1 MLQAATGAHSGE
13 IILWTPLA
21 LDAQGKKFRKAA
33 KILSIHN
40 SPVYSLSRV
49 DRFLVSGGADG
60 YVRFF
65 DDRLRLVAWFE
76 VTPLVPVRIVVTMHA
91 NNLHA

>member
-1 MLQAATGAHSGE
+1 MQAATGAHSGE

-21 LDAQGKKFRKAA
+21 LDAEGKKFRRAA
-33 KILSIHN
+33 KILSIHS
-40 SPVYSLSRV
+40 SPVYSLNRV
-49 DRFLVSGGADG
+49 DRFLVSGAGDG

-76 VTPLVPVRIVVTMHA
+76 VW
-91 NNLHA
+91 LHLCCAYSQVMFVQSLMK

>member
-21 LDAQGKKFRKAA
+21 LDAEGKKFRRAA
-33 KILSIHN
+33 KILSIHS
-40 SPVYSLSRV
+40 SPVYSLNRV
-49 DRFLVSGGADG
+49 DRFLVSGAGDG

-76 VTPLVPVRIVVTMHA
+76 VCPHLLCAHF
-91 NNLHA
+91 